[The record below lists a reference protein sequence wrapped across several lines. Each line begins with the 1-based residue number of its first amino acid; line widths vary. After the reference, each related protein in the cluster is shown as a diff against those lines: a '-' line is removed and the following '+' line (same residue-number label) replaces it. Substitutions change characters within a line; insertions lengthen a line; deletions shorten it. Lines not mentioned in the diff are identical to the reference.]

1 MNVKEPYALVV
12 GGANVDIRGT
22 PRLPLVAHD
31 SNPGTVTTSFGGVG
45 RNICHNMALLGMNV
59 SFLTAL
65 GDDHAALRLRSA
77 LTGLGIGLT
86 YALEAPNTPT
96 STYLFITDHQGE
108 MELAVS
114 DMALYASLT
123 PAYLES
129 KREAIDNAA
138 LVVADANLT
147 AEALGWLAQNCT
159 CPLLVDPVST
169 AKAEKVR
176 PILGK
181 LHTLKPNRLEASLL
195 AGVDIVDE
203 VTLQLAAGKLLETGM
218 ERVFISLGPDGALC
232 ADKNGLCHLPCY
244 PSRMVNATGCG
255 DAFMAAVA
263 WGMMEHLSLEDTGR
277 AGLAA
282 ASVALAGKETIN
294 EELSAEKIRAI
305 LATK

>member
-1 MNVKEPYALVV
+1 MKKPYALVV

-22 PRLPLVAHD
+22 PRLPLVARD
-31 SNPGTVTTSFGGVG
+31 SNPGTVTTSLGGVG
-45 RNICHNMALLGMNV
+45 RNIAHNMALLGMNV

-65 GDDHAALRLRSA
+65 GDDHAALHLRSSLA
-77 LTGLGIGLT
+77 RLGIDLT
-86 YALEAPNTPT
+86 YTLEVPNTPT
-96 STYLFITDHQGE
+96 STYLFITDHRGE

-114 DMALYASLT
+114 DMALYAAIT

-129 KREAIDNAA
+129 RREAIDNAA

-147 AEALGWLAQNCT
+147 AEALGWLAQNCP

-176 PILGK
+176 PILGR

-195 AGVDIVDE
+195 SGVDIVDE
-203 VTLQLAAGKLLETGM
+203 VTLQLAAGKLLETGLA
-218 ERVFISLGPDGALC
+218 RVFISLGPDGALC
-232 ADKNGLCHLPCY
+232 ADRNGLCHLPCC
-244 PSRMVNATGCG
+244 PAQMVNATGCG

-263 WGMMEHLSLEDTGR
+263 WGLWEGLSLEDTGK

-282 ASVALAGKETIN
+282 ASIALAGKETIN
-294 EELSAEKIRAI
+294 ENLSVAALKAVMG
-305 LATK
+305 

>member
-1 MNVKEPYALVV
+1 MNKPYALVV

-22 PRLPLVAHD
+22 PRLPLVTHD
-31 SNPGTVTTSFGGVG
+31 SNPGTVTTSLGGVG
-45 RNICHNMALLGMNV
+45 RNIAHNMALLGMNV

-65 GDDHAALRLRSA
+65 GDDPSA
-77 LTGLGIGLT
+77 QRIKSSCGELGIDLAYT
-86 YALEAPNTPT
+86 LEVPHTPT
-96 STYLFITDHQGE
+96 STYLFITDHLGE

-123 PAYLES
+123 PAYLEQ
-129 KREAIDNAA
+129 KREAVENAA

-147 AEALGWLAQNCT
+147 AEALGWLAANCT

-195 AGVDIVDE
+195 SEVDIVDE
-203 VTLQLAAGKLLETGM
+203 VTLQLAAGKLLETGL

-263 WGMMEHLSLEDTGR
+263 WGLWEGLSLEDTAR

-282 ASVALAGKETIN
+282 ASIALSGRETIN
-294 EELSAEKIRAI
+294 ENLSAEKIRAV

>member
-1 MNVKEPYALVV
+1 MKKPYVLVV

-22 PRLPLVAHD
+22 PRLPLVAKD
-31 SNPGTVTTSFGGVG
+31 SNPGAVTTSLGGVG
-45 RNICHNMALLGMNV
+45 RNIAHNMALLGMNV

-65 GDDHAALRLRSA
+65 GDDLSA
-77 LTGLGIGLT
+77 QHIRASCETLGIDLSWT
-86 YALEAPNTPT
+86 LEVPGAAT
-96 STYLFITDHQGE
+96 STYLFITDHKGE

-114 DMALYASLT
+114 DMTLYASLT

-129 KREAIDNAA
+129 QREAVENAA

-147 AEALGWLAQNCT
+147 AEALGWLARSCT

-176 PILGK
+176 PILGT

-195 AGVDIVDE
+195 SETDIVDE
-203 VTLQLAAGKLLETGM
+203 VTLQLAAGKLLEKGM
-218 ERVFISLGPDGALC
+218 ERVFISLGADGALC
-232 ADKNGLCHLPCY
+232 ADKTGLAHLPCY
-244 PSRMVNATGCG
+244 PSPMVNATGCG

-263 WGMMEHLSLEDTGR
+263 WGMMEGLSLEDTAR

-282 ASVALAGKETIN
+282 ASVTLSGRETIN
-294 EELSAEKIRAI
+294 HDLSAEKIRAI
-305 LATK
+305 LAEK